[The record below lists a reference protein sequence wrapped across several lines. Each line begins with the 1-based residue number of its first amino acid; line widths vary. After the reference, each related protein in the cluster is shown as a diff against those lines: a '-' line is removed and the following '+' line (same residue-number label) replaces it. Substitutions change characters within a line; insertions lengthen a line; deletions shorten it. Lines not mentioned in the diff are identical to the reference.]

1 MPVGWAVTRI
11 FRCLLLIFSLLAIA
25 GGPAGRVLAADP
37 AAGADLSVEVGRL
50 AAAIDR
56 LASLYE
62 QDRQQAEQDALSRK
76 LDTAIAYLNFRSRR
90 IELLEQDLQQL
101 RTGRDR
107 LASAFM
113 QMEERRNLIEAQART
128 TITGSSREREK
139 ERDEFQLKMK
149 MMQERVDRSEQEIV
163 ILENKIQE
171 LQTEISSVESFVQRN
186 LEF

>member
-1 MPVGWAVTRI
+1 MTKV
-11 FRCLLLIFSLLAIA
+11 FRCLLLIFCLLAIA
-25 GGPAGRVLAADP
+25 DGPTGRVLAADP
-37 AAGADLSVEVGRL
+37 AAGAESLSVEVGRL
-50 AAAIDR
+50 TAAIDR
-56 LASLYE
+56 LAGLYE

-113 QMEERRNLIEAQART
+113 QMGERRNLIEAQART

-139 ERDEFQLKMK
+139 EREEFQLKMK
-149 MMQERVDRSEQEIV
+149 MMQERLDRSEQEIV